1 MSRGPP
7 LRCKGLEPDGSDEV
21 WSADVIPKN
30 LDEEVDEGVGGWGDG
45 KILEDLEVENGSS
58 DFGWISP
65 A

>member
-21 WSADVIPKN
+21 WSADVIPKD